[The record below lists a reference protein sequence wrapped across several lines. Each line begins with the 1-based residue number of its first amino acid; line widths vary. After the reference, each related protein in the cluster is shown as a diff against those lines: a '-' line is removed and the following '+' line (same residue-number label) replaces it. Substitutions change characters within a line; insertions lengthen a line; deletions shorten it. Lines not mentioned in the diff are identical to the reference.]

1 MESQKY
7 NFNDERWESFRST
20 KAVVPLVHV
29 PTPTHTRSRRRFRPE
44 EAVERCKPKY
54 YAAGSLEPSHRVTRP
69 ASISSVKA
77 HDLLA

>member
-29 PTPTHTRSRRRFRPE
+29 PTPTHAEPPAISPRGSRRALQTQVLCCWISRAF
-44 EAVERCKPKY
+44 
-54 YAAGSLEPSHRVTRP
+54 PSGHSP
-69 ASISSVKA
+69 GIY
-77 HDLLA
+77 